1 MHDKIKAILPKE
13 KEVIEKFKAEF
24 ECKCIHG
31 CGELSKE
38 KTTDD
43 VADFISQALAEVHA
57 KIPEIVA
64 LVEGEVR
71 EKIKEEI
78 DDALTAWDCPGIYG
92 GHTQECHTK
101 ESAKKFIFE
110 ALFSNKK

>member
-1 MHDKIKAILPKE
+1 MHDKIKSLLPKE
-13 KEVIEKFKAEF
+13 QDERTEEGIYMRCENRGANKM
-24 ECKCIHG
+24 
-31 CGELSKE
+31 
-38 KTTDD
+38 
-43 VADFISQALAEVHA
+43 LAEVHA